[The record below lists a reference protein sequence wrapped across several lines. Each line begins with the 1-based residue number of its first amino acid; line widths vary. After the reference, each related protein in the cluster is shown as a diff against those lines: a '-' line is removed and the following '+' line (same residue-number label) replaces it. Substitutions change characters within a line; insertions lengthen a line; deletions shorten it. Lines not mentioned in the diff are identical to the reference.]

1 MTGSIELDASVMI
14 RLILLSF
21 LLLFSFLFSGSEAAF
36 FSLRDEE
43 VKDKNFYPFTLVAK
57 IIEDREA
64 LLTTVLFGNEIVN
77 IAFSAIMAN
86 LFMDL
91 FGNEFVAYAFFISFF
106 VLLNFGE
113 FLPKVLAVRYNHLW
127 VVTSAPL
134 ILILIYI
141 TYPLRFIVYV
151 VSKGISSLIKDES
164 ENIELLMDHAT
175 ESGVIDVYERDMIK
189 EALAFTELTAKD
201 FMTPEPYIFMLD
213 LKWDEEEMLKRVK
226 ACYYSKIPV
235 YEESRDNVLGYVKMT
250 DLISLWFSEG
260 KIDVKKILRPV
271 HFVPETRSIV
281 DLIDDFRKLRL
292 ELVMVVDEYGSVTG
306 LVTIEDI
313 IEEIVG
319 DISNEFEER
328 KEYIEV
334 VGKNSFLVGGLT
346 KIEDLKEYVDLPENE
361 ELPEVDTVGGLVLHL
376 FGRIPMEGTVVELGN
391 ITFKVTKM
399 EGKRIKEVWVE
410 VREDNEISGS
420 ET

>member
-1 MTGSIELDASVMI
+1 VTGSIELDASVMI

-201 FMTPEPYIFMLD
+201 VMTPEPYIFMLD

>member
-201 FMTPEPYIFMLD
+201 VMTPEPYIFMLD